1 MKAFIVEEK
10 NILNWLSKLLQ
21 SNIKVYVPK
30 NVEDYSSYE
39 QIEQIEDLVLHQ
51 KRPEFS
57 FKNIL
62 FPQTESV
69 LEYTI
74 EKNWVKTNPDLNYN
88 STSEE
93 KTIIFGAP
101 PCDCASI
108 IALNHVFLS
117 EPIDIFYKSKFDNVY
132 IIGLACTNPE
142 PECFCT
148 SVGSSMTS
156 TKGSDIF
163 LTPLSSKSN
172 SGKEYLVEVITTKG
186 MELLKDY
193 ELQVQKSNKKIT
205 KNAIE
210 EIKRKHDSKY
220 ESQILP
226 KKDFTQNNQTLSE
239 NFYSKDW
246 EEIGITCFGC
256 GVCAYVCPTCTCYDL
271 VDEYESGCFRRCKN
285 WDSCGFA
292 NFTLHAS
299 GHNPRPTQIERYR
312 QRILHKFTY
321 FTEQVGMTMCVGCG
335 RCTKFCP
342 VHKDIYEVR
351 SRWI

>member
-117 EPIDIFYKSKFDNVY
+117 EPIDIFYKSKIDNVY

-163 LTPLSSKSN
+163 ITPLSSKSN

-220 ESQILP
+220 E
-226 KKDFTQNNQTLSE
+226 K
-239 NFYSKDW
+239 Y
-246 EEIGITCFGC
+246 
-256 GVCAYVCPTCTCYDL
+256 
-271 VDEYESGCFRRCKN
+271 
-285 WDSCGFA
+285 
-292 NFTLHAS
+292 
-299 GHNPRPTQIERYR
+299 
-312 QRILHKFTY
+312 
-321 FTEQVGMTMCVGCG
+321 
-335 RCTKFCP
+335 
-342 VHKDIYEVR
+342 
-351 SRWI
+351 